1 MFINFVCYLAL
12 SKFIYLFFFLV
23 FFIIQFLFFLN
34 DLNMFNISFKEIIIR
49 SLHLILIYFN
59 LHRLLLS
66 LNLKMIIS
74 LIFHFQ
80 IFYNYLIL
88 PFIILYY
95 TSNNYF
101 SNSSYNIEFSFVSI
115 WLSAYATCFFK
126 FVIISFSY
134 YHIFILL
141 LIITI
146 IQIFF
151 LYFHFLCFL

>member
-1 MFINFVCYLAL
+1 MFH
-12 SKFIYLFFFLV
+12 
-23 FFIIQFLFFLN
+23 
-34 DLNMFNISFKEIIIR
+34 ISFKEIIIR

-115 WLSAYATCFFK
+115 
-126 FVIISFSY
+126 
-134 YHIFILL
+134 
-141 LIITI
+141 
-146 IQIFF
+146 
-151 LYFHFLCFL
+151 